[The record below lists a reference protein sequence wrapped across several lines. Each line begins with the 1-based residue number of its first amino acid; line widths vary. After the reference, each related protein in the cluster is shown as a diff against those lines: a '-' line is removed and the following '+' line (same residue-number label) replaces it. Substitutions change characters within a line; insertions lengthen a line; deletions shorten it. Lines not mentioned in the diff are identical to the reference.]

1 MVAPFQQGMA
11 KRDDSTIY
19 EEVAGSEEKL
29 NSLNVAKVLQKTGWV
44 MRHRFPNGLIG
55 AIASQNSDMHITE
68 SQFSVRED
76 G

>member
-1 MVAPFQQGMA
+1 MCHKPNSE
-11 KRDDSTIY
+11 KESSSTR
-19 EEVAGSEEKL
+19 KL

-55 AIASQNSDMHITE
+55 AIASQNSDIHITE
-68 SQFSVRED
+68 SQFSFRED